1 MEHRVPVQR
10 RAVPPGEAKIERNVK
25 WNTVGRPVVMFAG
38 TRGEA
43 KIERNVKWNWDG
55 ISSTCTA
62 CGEGNVKRNKP

>member
-1 MEHRVPVQR
+1 MELGDEGINGGGL
-10 RAVPPGEAKIERNVK
+10 A
-25 WNTVGRPVVMFAG
+25 
-38 TRGEA
+38 GEA